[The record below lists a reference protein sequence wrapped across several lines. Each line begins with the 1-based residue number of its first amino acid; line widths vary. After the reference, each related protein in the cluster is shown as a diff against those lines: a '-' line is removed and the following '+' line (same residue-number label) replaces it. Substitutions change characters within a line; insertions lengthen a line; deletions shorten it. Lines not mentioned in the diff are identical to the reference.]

1 MLSIPLLL
9 LLLLLIHIRHYP
21 ADEQMN
27 WGGICRTLARICL
40 TDQRSDLMLIAMMF
54 PSLSIRERAR
64 PGRRE
69 ENLWQ
74 VNRKLIDAYL
84 GTYATITR
92 NA

>member
-1 MLSIPLLL
+1 MLSITLLFLLL
-9 LLLLLIHIRHYP
+9 HFRHYSD
-21 ADEQMN
+21 DEQMN
-27 WGGICRTLARICL
+27 WRGICRTLARICL

-54 PSLSIRERAR
+54 PSLFIRERAS

>member
-1 MLSIPLLL
+1 
-9 LLLLLIHIRHYP
+9 
-21 ADEQMN
+21 
-27 WGGICRTLARICL
+27 
-40 TDQRSDLMLIAMMF
+40 MLITMMF
-54 PSLSIRERAR
+54 PSLSIRES
-64 PGRRE
+64 PSPVRRE